1 MGNMEIYKSCALQ
14 EKKMQRHSSFFLLL
28 FFIGVLFGYYIVI
41 PMSVNFV
48 ATFKVSDLVLNQF
61 TLDSYIGLVKR
72 PFWQVDYFLNYQLLS
87 IS

>member
-1 MGNMEIYKSCALQ
+1 MKRKCKAFIFF
-14 EKKMQRHSSFFLLL
+14 SSLL

-72 PFWQVDYFLNYQLLS
+72 PFWQVDYFLNYQLS